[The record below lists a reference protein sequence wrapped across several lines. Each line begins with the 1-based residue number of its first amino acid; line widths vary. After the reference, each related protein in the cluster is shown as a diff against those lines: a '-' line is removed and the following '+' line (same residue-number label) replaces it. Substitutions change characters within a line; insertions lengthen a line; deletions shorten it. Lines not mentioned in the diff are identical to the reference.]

1 VDARPIDSTRV
12 RRERWNGCPGGQCPS
27 SPAAVSLDPSRVSL
41 AQAMNGLEGRNDM
54 YIGIGTLLVI
64 IILIILLA

>member
-1 VDARPIDSTRV
+1 VRARSRRPI
-12 RRERWNGCPGGQCPS
+12 EPS
-27 SPAAVSLDPSRVSL
+27 AVSLDPSRVSL